1 MKCSQIFVQAIM
13 AIVTNGN
20 AETSCLN
27 RVEALELKRD
37 NAVSSSGMWAYFEK
51 NFNLE
56 KIPLEAIQLDSRI
69 NKFFFS

>member
-1 MKCSQIFVQAIM
+1 M
-13 AIVTNGN
+13 AIVTNEN
-20 AETSCLN
+20 TETSCLN

-37 NAVSSSGMWAYFEK
+37 NAVSSSGVWGYFEK

>member
-27 RVEALELKRD
+27 RVETLELKRD
-37 NAVSSSGMWAYFEK
+37 NAVSSSGMWGYFEK
-51 NFNLE
+51 NSNLE

-69 NKFFFS
+69 NKFFFY